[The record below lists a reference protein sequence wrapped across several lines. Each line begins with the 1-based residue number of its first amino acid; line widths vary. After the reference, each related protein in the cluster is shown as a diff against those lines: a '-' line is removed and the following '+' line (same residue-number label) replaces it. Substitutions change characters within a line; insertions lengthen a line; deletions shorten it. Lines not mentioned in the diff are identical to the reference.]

1 MSIYA
6 LVLLIAITW
15 LAYPAVGIIG
25 LRAAIARGDR
35 PPDAGFSYLPELII
49 YPPLFFGFAMIVDF
63 FVMPWGRWFVG
74 ILCAIILVLFA
85 VDIGRNLAAIR
96 RIEDRT

>member
-1 MSIYA
+1 MPTYA
-6 LVLLIAITW
+6 LVLLILITW
-15 LAYPAVGIIG
+15 LAYPAVGIIS

-49 YPPLFFGFAMIVDF
+49 YPPLFFGFAMLVDF
-63 FVMPWGRWFVG
+63 FVMPWGRLLVG
-74 ILCAIILVLFA
+74 LLCVIMLVLYA
-85 VDIGRNLAAIR
+85 IDVGRNLAAIR